1 MTNMKT
7 ILTWKKGIFSYT
19 YNIYSEGNLI
29 GKMKNNCFSQ
39 SADGELNGMKYTFKT
54 SGFFKHHTQILDNQ
68 TNNIIGEIT
77 YNNWMTKATL
87 SIQNK
92 KTYWKY
98 ENIWNTRW
106 SIFNP
111 EGIQINYSGCSTS
124 GKIESS
130 AEDDLLLLSGLYV
143 TNYYWQM
150 TVAIL
155 VVAFVPIWTTI
166 LH

>member
-1 MTNMKT
+1 MTNMNT

-19 YNIYSEGNLI
+19 YNIFSEGKLI

-39 SADGELNGMKYTFKT
+39 SADGELYGMKYTFTTK
-54 SGFFKHHTQILDNQ
+54 GFFNHHTLIMDNQ
-68 TNNIIGEIT
+68 TNSIIGEIN

-98 ENIWNTRW
+98 ENMWNTRW
-106 SIFNP
+106 SIFNS
-111 EGIQINYSGCSTS
+111 EGIQINYSGFSSS
-124 GKIESS
+124 GKIESNT
-130 AEDDLLLLSGLYV
+130 EDHLLLLSGLFV
-143 TNYYWQM
+143 TNYYWEM

-155 VVAFVPIWTTI
+155 VAAFVPIWTTI